1 MLLCV
6 CVCWFMY
13 IYAAPVTFVVYQG
26 FWNAARA
33 HSQDKCVLSWVLVE
47 SDRTWPWLW
56 PVWAW
61 PGGSVGTYFDVWHPP
76 KDAEGVGGC
85 CFSIFLGVVMP
96 WEGWYIY
103 NILYIYGIDAL
114 DCRVCVFS
122 FHLHRY
128 TYHAH
133 DLWSADHV
141 AHPASSRCK
150 NCVLRWLWWI
160 FTRDNPEESQNHLE
174 GWFVSWDTT
183 LKEFQ
188 RTSCRHH
195 VDII

>member
-1 MLLCV
+1 MCV
-6 CVCWFMY
+6 CLLIYVHLCSTGYIRCISRFLKCRQSTFPGQVCLVLGAGGIGQNVALTLARLGVAWWQRWNIFWCL
-13 IYAAPVTFVVYQG
+13 APSKRCRG
-26 FWNAARA
+26 GGR
-33 HSQDKCVLSWVLVE
+33 VLLFY
-47 SDRTWPWLW
+47 L
-56 PVWAW
+56 
-61 PGGSVGTYFDVWHPP
+61 F
-76 KDAEGVGGC
+76 GGC
-85 CFSIFLGVVMP
+85 YALRRMI
-96 WEGWYIY
+96 YIY

>member
-13 IYAAPVTFVVYQG
+13 IYAAPVTFVIYQG

-103 NILYIYGIDAL
+103 IYNILYIIYIWHRCAGL
-114 DCRVCVFS
+114 QGMCVFFS
-122 FHLHRY
+122 FAQVY
-128 TYHAH
+128 I
-133 DLWSADHV
+133 
-141 AHPASSRCK
+141 SR
-150 NCVLRWLWWI
+150 
-160 FTRDNPEESQNHLE
+160 T
-174 GWFVSWDTT
+174 WFMIGG
-183 LKEFQ
+183 
-188 RTSCRHH
+188 SCCPSCL
-195 VDII
+195 ISM